1 MEVQMSTMRDY
12 IPDAQSLVL
21 PRFGW
26 MATMTGSWVLAGGAG
41 GGVATAGLLLFGRV
55 HPDALL
61 LTAAFLATLGS
72 LFGAVHGAV
81 LGYLGRPKAAS
92 SDSLHPRLT
101 VPLAALFAFTAAMII
116 AVWLSIAVLA
126 GLAGQPAGW
135 FILLFAL
142 PLAIGTLVWATILG
156 WYAIENA
163 YARWPDHR
171 IGSFLIL
178 GAFVVLLAAFLAV
191 RPVIP
196 GLRLQ
201 LSTPAGTIAAA
212 LAALWLAA
220 PAIFFGLRLIHRSR

>member
-1 MEVQMSTMRDY
+1 MSTTMHY
-12 IPDAQSLVL
+12 LPDASYLVV

-26 MATMTGSWVLAGGAG
+26 MATMTGCWALAGGAAG
-41 GGVATAGLLLFGRV
+41 ALATTGLLLFGRI

-61 LTAAFLATLGS
+61 LTAIFLTTLGS
-72 LFGAVHGAV
+72 GFGTVHGAV
-81 LGYLGRPKAAS
+81 LGYLGRPRDGTGES
-92 SDSLHPRLT
+92 RVPGLT
-101 VPLAALFAFTAAMII
+101 VSLAVLFAFTAAIVI

-126 GLAGQPAGW
+126 GMAGQRAGW
-135 FILLFAL
+135 VIALLAL
-142 PLAIGTLVWATILG
+142 PIAVGNLVWATILG

-171 IGSFLIL
+171 IGSFII
-178 GAFVVLLAAFLAV
+178 GGTFIVLLAAFLAL

-196 GLRLQ
+196 GTQLQ
-201 LSTPAGTIAAA
+201 LSLPAGMILAG